1 MTTPVPPPDGAPGS
15 EGNDKLPPMP
25 PNFYAGAAAVN
36 PNDPWYVY
44 AQKMFPNV
52 EITPD
57 IIAGLK
63 KNMMAMINNTIQQIN
78 ARQAIAQEYNA
89 KVAKGEG

>member
-1 MTTPVPPPDGAPGS
+1 MTTPVPPGGAPGS
-15 EGNDKLPPMP
+15 EGSGDLPKLP
-25 PNFYAGAAAVN
+25 PNFYSGAAVN
-36 PNDPWYVY
+36 SNDPWYAY

-63 KNMMAMINNTIQQIN
+63 KNMMSMINNTIQQIN
-78 ARQAIAQEYNA
+78 ARQAVAQEYNS
-89 KVAKGEG
+89 KVAKGEE